1 MSTPLIFFMNH
12 KKNDRQSYYN
22 TESRKGDN
30 DFGQALSLGGCEE
43 KRLGKKALG
52 WERKKLKKAPKGGK
66 TLLPWNREYKGVKQS
81 GLTPCNYLAGG
92 QGFEP

>member
-1 MSTPLIFFMNH
+1 MIDKVIITL
-12 KKNDRQSYYN
+12 KA
-22 TESRKGDN
+22 EKGITTSDKHYRW
-30 DFGQALSLGGCEE
+30 GGCEE